1 MSHHI
6 SVSPANAMRVS
17 HRNATSDSELLG
29 AYAQIAT
36 GIKRPRP
43 LVNRLKDAARGRAI
57 APLGLFARDSEL
69 CAHAGA
75 AWFYVSRPL
84 YVQLARLRH
93 ICFGGKSVTIPEAL
107 TLARK
112 ERAEAEC
119 AELNLALT
127 AHRPERSVLAAY
139 IKEEREAIVAE
150 ERSVEAAED
159 LEQRLYA
166 EKK

>member
-1 MSHHI
+1 MSDLAI
-6 SVSPANAMRVS
+6 RPINIVDCVTVFTDAS
-17 HRNATSDSELLG
+17 RN
-29 AYAQIAT
+29 
-36 GIKRPRP
+36 RP
-43 LVNRLKDAARGRAI
+43 VN
-57 APLGLFARDSEL
+57 PLGLFPADSEEIAL
-69 CAHAGA
+69 SGKST
-75 AWFYVSRPL
+75 FYRISRPL
-84 YVQLARLRH
+84 YVQLARLRQ
-93 ICFGGKSVTIPEAL
+93 ICFGGKSLPIPEAL

-127 AHRPERSVLAAY
+127 ANRPERSVLAAY

-159 LEQRLYA
+159 LEMKLFA

>member
-6 SVSPANAMRVS
+6 SISPANAMRVS

-84 YVQLARLRH
+84 YVQLARLRQ
-93 ICFGGKSVTIPEAL
+93 ICFGGKCLSTKERMKRVAKEGADSQIAL
-107 TLARK
+107 T
-112 ERAEAEC
+112 
-119 AELNLALT
+119 NLALAGDFATPSEIAT
-127 AHRPERSVLAAY
+127 ADRELREELVE
-139 IKEEREAIVAE
+139 KELLAE
-150 ERSVEAAED
+150 E
-159 LEQRLYA
+159 LEVRMVA
-166 EKK
+166 GGVK